1 MSQKTS
7 SSSTSFT
14 LSLSLFLSVELR
26 RRAEVRRM
34 QNGQRLARSGLGPS
48 SNSHAP
54 FRFVGLTSSESFFVA
69 LALSAG
75 DLACSLAPRSS
86 GRQDGN
92 TRQYEGDLGV
102 TCDFYS
108 RGNASGNRGGNNQ
121 FEKKISQQRD
131 FYSFL
136 VFFSS
141 ITENVQENHAPPS
154 QHTICTLGVFY
165 KRISCTRIKVASMA
179 RVCRVGDGPDGGD
192 RESVGKKSYHTI
204 HS

>member
-1 MSQKTS
+1 M
-7 SSSTSFT
+7 
-14 LSLSLFLSVELR
+14 R
-26 RRAEVRRM
+26 
-34 QNGQRLARSGLGPS
+34 NGQRLARSGLGPS

-92 TRQYEGDLGV
+92 TGQYEGDLGV

-121 FEKKISQQRD
+121 FEVANAQLQAENETINEYVTLYREQRAALKQMQYRKVLK
-131 FYSFL
+131 FIKTITFL
-136 VFFSS
+136 PF
-141 ITENVQENHAPPS
+141 
-154 QHTICTLGVFY
+154 L
-165 KRISCTRIKVASMA
+165 
-179 RVCRVGDGPDGGD
+179 
-192 RESVGKKSYHTI
+192 
-204 HS
+204 